1 MEISF
6 YSTALPARLNSFPT
20 NEVVIGLFDISGRCV
35 LLLLCFCQYGRI
47 KISCPS
53 LSKGHSPAELSQ
65 IRAFLWL
72 LTSATNALVF
82 LVLLKLFAVVSHI
95 QIVISH
101 ENTAC
106 YKYYYQFIYK
116 LRIHLSQNSSSC
128 MHIYNVMLVVVTCV
142 MNFRPANFA
151 VMIIHLQ
158 KCILL

>member
-47 KISCPS
+47 KISC
-53 LSKGHSPAELSQ
+53 LQ
-65 IRAFLWL
+65 L